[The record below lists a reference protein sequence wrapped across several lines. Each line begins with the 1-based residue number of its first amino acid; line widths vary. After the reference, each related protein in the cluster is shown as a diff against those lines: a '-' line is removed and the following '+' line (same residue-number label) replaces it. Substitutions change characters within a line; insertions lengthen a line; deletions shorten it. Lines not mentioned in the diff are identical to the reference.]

1 MRREEQGEDAERVA
15 DHLEIARRN
24 GERLLAEPHVALEAL
39 TRQQSTFTRQD
50 LARFVDR
57 HTADAEQFSAVMV
70 RVAACPELVALGKD
84 GHGRERFSTREMIGV
99 EQRLEEASL
108 AMGQSQGMRC
118 R

>member
-1 MRREEQGEDAERVA
+1 M
-15 DHLEIARRN
+15 
-24 GERLLAEPHVALEAL
+24 LAEPHVALEAL

-70 RVAACPELVALGKD
+70 RVEACPELVALGKD

-99 EQRLEEASL
+99 EQRLEGVVCGRGRNPTLS
-108 AMGQSQGMRC
+108 
-118 R
+118 